1 MAKLLLSSLAQ
12 APDEYDPDTLQSI
25 LREIELAL
33 QSKDFPQ
40 QVESTDNARSIAWF
54 LGQMSTFYKNAKVD
68 LTTTDVTTLYTAPT
82 ASSTTNPATAIF
94 KSILVADDS
103 GSASTITLTI
113 TDTSSNVFVLF
124 NVKATTGNG
133 TVELLSA
140 PLVVEEGEAL
150 KVTAGNANRL
160 HVVGSYLEIT
170 RDD

>member
-68 LTTTDVTTLYTAPT
+68 LHVTSEHTVNNTNITPEVKSIFNSTILNNAAIRISKLKDDTSTGTAYEETLAWTSTGVSVNSDDTIIYNWDTAGEEVGT
-82 ASSTTNPATAIF
+82 YELQVSSTFLNQNIMG
-94 KSILVADDS
+94 D
-103 GSASTITLTI
+103 
-113 TDTSSNVFVLF
+113 
-124 NVKATTGNG
+124 
-133 TVELLSA
+133 
-140 PLVVEEGEAL
+140 
-150 KVTAGNANRL
+150 KVNLIVR
-160 HVVGSYLEIT
+160 
-170 RDD
+170 